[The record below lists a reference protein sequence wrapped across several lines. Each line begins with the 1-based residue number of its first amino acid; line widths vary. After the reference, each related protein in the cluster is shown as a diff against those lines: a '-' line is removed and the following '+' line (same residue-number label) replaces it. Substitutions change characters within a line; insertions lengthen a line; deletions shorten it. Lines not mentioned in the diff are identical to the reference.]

1 MFDIIALCN
10 IMCLNIIVNCDMCIR
25 LHALTLLI
33 NIIITSRYADKVDM
47 KTISRYV
54 DIKLMPT
61 FILARAAVPGAE
73 FPRHYDEEGS
83 GQRRAGHEHQQEDNQ
98 SLRHEV
104 GIGCCGSHR
113 CGSRYRWQ

>member
-33 NIIITSRYADKVDM
+33 LINIIKLLT

-98 SLRHEV
+98 SL
-104 GIGCCGSHR
+104 
-113 CGSRYRWQ
+113 